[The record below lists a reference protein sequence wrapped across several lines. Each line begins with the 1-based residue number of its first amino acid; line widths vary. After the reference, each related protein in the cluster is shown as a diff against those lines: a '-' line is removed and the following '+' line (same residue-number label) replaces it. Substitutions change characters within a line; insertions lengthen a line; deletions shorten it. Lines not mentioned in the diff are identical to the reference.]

1 MRAIAQYSLVGQNY
15 SVPTIEYKP
24 KISAIPE
31 SFSELRELIDTD
43 KNKTK
48 KNKTRSALNETVPA
62 NSSSAI

>member
-1 MRAIAQYSLVGQNY
+1 M
-15 SVPTIEYKP
+15 PTIEYKP